1 MPGKHGGP
9 RERSPGTPP
18 PLPQRALSPPRAAPP
33 PRPPALPSQQ
43 KPAGGRDTPRSVWGE
58 DPWPHPQD
66 GVWQGGSRLLCES
79 ACTHGST
86 WSTRLRNTPSCCVEA
101 DGVGGGGGITSDS
114 GLQSTALLFHRSP
127 GPGAACRREAPG
139 HPGAEQAEGGV
150 GPLGAKAPVG
160 FEAAQLGHARPR
172 GLGKAPP
179 ASGFG
184 LHYTVNAPSA
194 GPGLHGL
201 TPHGG
206 RPPREPPRSRSRAPG
221 RGLSCRE
228 PLPPGPSPPPPGG
241 CREGNRG
248 AERASLLPRP
258 RGRACTPP
266 PRSLPPAVPPSGR
279 RTEPAGHRGS

>member
-18 PLPQRALSPPRAAPP
+18 PLPQRALSPPRAAPRPGPQPCHLSRSPLVAGTP
-33 PRPPALPSQQ
+33 PEEF
-43 KPAGGRDTPRSVWGE
+43 GGRTRGHTPRTVSGREAAGYSVSQHAHTGAHGAHASGTRPAAAWRLMGE
-58 DPWPHPQD
+58 
-66 GVWQGGSRLLCES
+66 GGL
-79 ACTHGST
+79 
-86 WSTRLRNTPSCCVEA
+86 
-101 DGVGGGGGITSDS
+101 TSDS

-206 RPPREPPRSRSRAPG
+206 QPPRELPRSRSRAPG
-221 RGLSCRE
+221 RGLSCQE